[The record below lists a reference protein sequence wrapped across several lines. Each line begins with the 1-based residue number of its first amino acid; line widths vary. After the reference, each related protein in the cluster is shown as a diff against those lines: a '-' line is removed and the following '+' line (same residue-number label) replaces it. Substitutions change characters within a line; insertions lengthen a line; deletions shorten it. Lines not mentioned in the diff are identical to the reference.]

1 MVKLFQ
7 KYLGNQDFSEIVTKG
22 FSFFLIRLLS
32 ALIGYIF
39 TIYVSNKYGTD
50 VYGLI
55 ALGLSMFMILSV
67 LGRLGLETNIVK
79 FFSQDKN
86 DLESGIFFKSI
97 LISFFVSCIISYLL
111 YFFSDDIVYKLYKE
125 PKPELLDYLPWILAA
140 IPFWNIAVICA
151 SLLRAKKL
159 NNAFAFITNISRFL
173 LAFILII
180 LITLYFGDNSVYIV
194 IGHFFGVVITAIIS
208 FTLAYRRISQV
219 KIKSET
225 KSVSFLRESFPMLLS
240 SSMLIL
246 LGLTDTQV
254 MGIYESNSNI
264 GIYNVSIKIATLTS
278 FSLQAINSIL
288 APKIAKSYAE
298 GNTEYKGL
306 IKFSTKLNFLI
317 SASVGLGIVLFRNF
331 LLGLFGEGFLA
342 GEIILL
348 IFCGG
353 QIINSF
359 AGSVGVILQMI
370 GKQKVYQ
377 NFVVG
382 ALILNLILTFI
393 LTPVY
398 GGIGAACATVF
409 SMAFWNI
416 GSALYLKYKMNIKTY
431 YNFR

>member
-1 MVKLFQ
+1 MINLFQ
-7 KYLGNQDFSEIVTKG
+7 KYLGNQDFGEIITKG

-32 ALIGYIF
+32 AAIGYIF
-39 TIYVSNKYGTD
+39 TIYVSNKYGAD
-50 VYGLI
+50 IYGLV
-55 ALGLSMFMILSV
+55 ALGLSMFTILSV
-67 LGRLGLETNIVK
+67 IGRLGLETNIVK

-86 DLESGIFFKSI
+86 DVEAGVFFKSI
-97 LISFFVSCIISYLL
+97 IISFIFSGCIAYIL
-111 YFFSDDIVYKLYKE
+111 YFFSDDLVYRVYKE

-140 IPFWNIAVICA
+140 LPFWNVAVICA

-159 NNAFAFITNISRFL
+159 SNAFAFITNISRFL
-173 LAFILII
+173 LGFILII
-180 LITLYFGDNSVYIV
+180 LITTVFGVNPVYV
-194 IGHFFGVVITAIIS
+194 VLGHFWGVVLTAVIS
-208 FTLAYRRISQV
+208 FIMALKRLSFL
-219 KIKSET
+219 KIKSKT
-225 KSVSFLRESFPMLLS
+225 KSYKFLKESFPMLLS
-240 SSMLIL
+240 SSILIL

-264 GIYNVSIKIATLTS
+264 GIYNVSIKIATLTT

-288 APKIAKSYAE
+288 APKIAKSFAE
-298 GNTEYKGL
+298 GNEEYKSL

-317 SASVGLGIVLFRNF
+317 SAAVVLGIIVFRNF
-331 LLGLFGEGFLA
+331 LLGLFGESFLA

-370 GKQKVYQ
+370 GKQRVYQ

-393 LTPVY
+393 LTPIY
-398 GGIGAACATVF
+398 GGIGAACATVI

-416 GSALYLKYKMNIKTY
+416 GSAIYLKYKMNIITY
-431 YNFR
+431 YNFK

>member
-1 MVKLFQ
+1 MVNLFQ
-7 KYLGNQDFSEIVTKG
+7 KYLGNQDFSEIITKG

-32 ALIGYIF
+32 AAIGYVF
-39 TIYVSNKYGTD
+39 TIYVSNKYGAD
-50 VYGLI
+50 FYGLI

-67 LGRLGLETNIVK
+67 IGRLGIETNVVK

-86 DLESGIFFKSI
+86 DIEAGVFFKSI
-97 LISFFVSCIISYLL
+97 IISFLFSGFIAYIL
-111 YFFSDDIVYKLYKE
+111 YFFSDDLVYEVYKE

-140 IPFWNIAVICA
+140 LPFWNVAVICA

-173 LAFILII
+173 FAFILII
-180 LITLYFGDNSVYIV
+180 VITAISGVNPVYVV
-194 IGHFFGVVITAIIS
+194 IGHFWGVVLTAIIS
-208 FTLAYRRISQV
+208 FIMALQRVSFL
-219 KIKSET
+219 KIKSKT
-225 KSVSFLRESFPMLLS
+225 KSYAFLKESFPMLLS
-240 SSMLIL
+240 ASMLIL
-246 LGLTDTQV
+246 LGITDTQV

-264 GIYNVSIKIATLTS
+264 GIYNVSIKIATLTT

-298 GNTEYKGL
+298 GNDEYKGL

-317 SASVGLGIVLFRNF
+317 SAAVVLGIIVFRNF
-331 LLGLFGEGFLA
+331 LLGLFGESFLA

-377 NFVVG
+377 NFVVA
-382 ALILNLILTFI
+382 ALIINLILTFI
-393 LTPVY
+393 LTPIY
-398 GGIGAACATVF
+398 GGIGAAFATVI

-416 GSALYLKYKMNIKTY
+416 GSAIYLKKIMGITTFFWVN
-431 YNFR
+431 